1 MKKIV
6 DDARLIYK
14 CCYLYY
20 VDGMGQREICDAVGI
35 SRATVSRLLRAGKET
50 GVVKIELENPDSVLY
65 GELERKVEQLLG
77 LKEVL
82 IVDELELESKA
93 DHLQHVYE
101 EAKEKGYVPYGLV
114 NHKAVM
120 KRDVKKGELITYDD
134 IELDTTTLIYK
145 LRQEQD
151 KIFG

>member
-101 EAKEKGYVPYGLV
+101 EALMYLYRSIQKGATIGGFMGKTLRSIINRKQNV
-114 NHKAVM
+114 NELHK
-120 KRDVKKGELITYDD
+120 I
-134 IELDTTTLIYK
+134 
-145 LRQEQD
+145 
-151 KIFG
+151 